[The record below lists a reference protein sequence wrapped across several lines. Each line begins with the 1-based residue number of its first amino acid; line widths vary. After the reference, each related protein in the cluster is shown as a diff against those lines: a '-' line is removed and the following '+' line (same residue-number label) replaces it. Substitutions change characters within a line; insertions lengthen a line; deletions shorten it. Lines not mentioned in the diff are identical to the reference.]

1 MGQKLW
7 KYGSGTVIG
16 QVFHSRDGWIG
27 LKRTEQR
34 LPRAVFSYSIER
46 ENILKGFVL
55 GDTLVEFW
63 RWWVFGSSLRWII

>member
-1 MGQKLW
+1 M
-7 KYGSGTVIG
+7 
-16 QVFHSRDGWIG
+16 DWIG
-27 LKRTEQR
+27 LERGEER

-55 GDTLVEFW
+55 VDTLVEFW